1 MAFSDIGILIG
12 NVTLNKIERTTKD
25 PMKAQEKLLKRILNK
40 SKNCELG
47 KKYNFAEINGISFKQ
62 YVVEKRLQRA
72 ILLLKTTNRK
82 MIDIAMDCGFD
93 SISGFYSAFRKKT
106 GTTPNKFFE
115 LDV

>member
-1 MAFSDIGILIG
+1 MLEIVDYIDRNISSD
-12 NVTLNKIERTTKD
+12 VTLRNVSQWAGLTESTLSR
-25 PMKAQEKLLKRILNK
+25 R
-40 SKNCELG
+40 
-47 KKYNFAEINGISFKQ
+47 FAEINGISFKQ

-82 MIDIAMDCGFD
+82 MIDVAMDCGFD